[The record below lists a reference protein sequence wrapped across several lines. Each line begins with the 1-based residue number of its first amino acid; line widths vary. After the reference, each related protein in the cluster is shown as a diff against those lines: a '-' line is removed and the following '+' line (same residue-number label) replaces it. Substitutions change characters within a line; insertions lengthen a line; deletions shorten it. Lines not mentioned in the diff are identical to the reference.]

1 MRRRDSRERSFRSL
15 SYLSTPDRLQDQMN
29 NYCGREKRRVAPWRI
44 SRVAREVPKRK
55 NSANKNYGDLKKKL
69 SRIAFNESYRR
80 RSSRERTWSSAWKT
94 NRPKAEYSD
103 PRCTPRQLSAPAQQR
118 RGSRHVGLSC
128 AQLCSQRGRARLD
141 MPTRRS
147 ND

>member
-55 NSANKNYGDLKKKL
+55 KLCKQKLWCLQKETVTNSFQRK
-69 SRIAFNESYRR
+69 
-80 RSSRERTWSSAWKT
+80 
-94 NRPKAEYSD
+94 
-103 PRCTPRQLSAPAQQR
+103 LSAPIQPR
-118 RGSRHVGLSC
+118 TDVEFSLENEPSESRVFGPPVHPPAAFRTCPAAAG
-128 AQLCSQRGRARLD
+128 AA
-141 MPTRRS
+141 
-147 ND
+147 